1 MRSRSD
7 PELVSTARDLAAG
20 GVGRQQLRAELD
32 SGRWRR
38 RAGPG
43 IVLHNGPLSR
53 PQQFRV
59 AQAHAGPRAIFTAAE
74 ILGLTG

>member
-1 MRSRSD
+1 MRSRSIRNLSAP
-7 PELVSTARDLAAG
+7 PETWLRAASGDSSCGPNSTAGAG
-20 GVGRQQLRAELD
+20 G
-32 SGRWRR
+32 
-38 RAGPG
+38 AGPG
-43 IVLHNGPLSR
+43 RAGLHNGPLSR